1 MAGGFILLHIIPF
14 DGKLFDDPEQ
24 AIFSLVILNLAVFV
38 LLILALISVREGRK
52 KAALEAKARRRA
64 LKQSP
69 PDQLVTVAESTS
81 TALPKA
87 VSTSSSPHK
96 ANGSASRPL
105 ATAGSAQ
112 SKNYTRPSKKGRV

>member
-24 AIFSLVILNLAVFV
+24 AIFSLVVLNLVVFI
-38 LLILALISVREGRK
+38 LLILALISVKEGRK
-52 KAALEAKARRRA
+52 KAAREAKAHRKA

-69 PDQLVTVAESTS
+69 SDQFVTIAESSSTTLPPTVATAAPTGKSTR
-81 TALPKA
+81 T
-87 VSTSSSPHK
+87 
-96 ANGSASRPL
+96 SRPL
-105 ATAGSAQ
+105 ASAGLDN